1 MRKLFWT
8 STMAK
13 KTFTLSAN
21 IENGIAEGSRYIV
34 TPNVQKVLREIVD
47 GYQTGIHSFSIIG
60 TYGTGKSS
68 FLLHLEQ
75 DLLSTTK
82 KRELLK
88 NTKLLHN
95 GDFEILNIV
104 GDSKSLSGLLLAKL
118 QDVMQSSETDVLTL
132 LKAYYAKLKKQNKF
146 LLIAID
152 EFGKVLEHATR
163 YNPEEELYFFQKLTE
178 VINAPTRN
186 ILLLIT
192 LHQNFSAYASKL
204 SQTQKNEWTKVKG
217 RFQEVVFAEPI
228 EQLLYLAAEHISTE
242 FKYNLPDKNFSQ
254 IYNMAVDSKFI
265 SSDFSYDTA
274 CKLYPMDTFAAYAIT
289 CAIQRY
295 GQNERSLFTF
305 LNAKGSHSLCDY
317 KEKVN
322 CTFNLADVYD
332 YVINSFHS
340 YLNDANSDSTGW
352 SAIRLSIERVEGCD
366 WEEPQQ
372 MLDAIRIVKAIGI
385 LNLFGNAGFSMTQ
398 VEMTRYAT
406 MALGIIFANK
416 ILHELKRLK
425 IVRYAEYKKRFIL
438 FEGTD
443 INIEDEVTKASLIV
457 PRPVNFVDDIRV
469 YFNNRVSPVK
479 AYYYHRGTPR
489 YFEYQLLECPQD
501 IVPIG
506 DIDGYIQMIFG
517 TSDKQYKELVKF
529 SKDCSHAIIYAYFNN
544 TGDIVEHLYNI
555 QKYQYIIEKVLIDK
569 NDHVALT
576 ELAKLIEYEKTLI
589 NKALNNSLFS
599 YQNDVTWLY
608 KGVVRK
614 VDSQRDFNKLLSFVC
629 DDVYSQTPIINNEL
643 FNKHKLSSNISGA
656 KAKYL
661 QALLE
666 NSDKADLGF
675 EADKFPP
682 EKTIY
687 YSLLKNTGLHVNG
700 EFADAPS
707 NPDIKTL
714 WDVCEDFL
722 NTSRDK
728 ARSISELVKKL
739 STQPYKIKDGVLEFW
754 LPTYLFIKRQDY
766 SLYGEHGQYIPNFN
780 IELFDLMKKHIGEF
794 KIKAYAV
801 DGVKLQLFNQYRKF
815 LNLGGNNAIK
825 GSAFIETIKPF
836 LFFYNR
842 QLNDYAK
849 QTKSLPHE
857 ESIKFRDVLARAKD
871 PEKAF
876 LEDIPEALGYDDDKL
891 KDENAVQDYCYVIQ
905 RAVRELRGCY
915 NQLIDR
921 IECNLIESLGFES
934 SEYSEYIQEIQQ
946 RLSRVKPHLLNPRQ
960 KEFYQHAMSQFD
972 NRTEWYQSICFAVLG
987 SPLDRMTDDQEPK
1000 LHDDI
1005 VFLFKECEQKAV
1017 FSESLNY
1024 KIGKKEETRSHELES
1039 KINNLLTG
1047 DNNLDVYTLMRIL
1060 QKKLNND

>member
-1 MRKLFWT
+1 
-8 STMAK
+8 MAK

-34 TPNVQKVLREIVD
+34 TPNVQKVLQEIIN

-75 DLLSTTK
+75 DLMSK
-82 KRELLK
+82 KKSKELLK
-88 NTKLLHN
+88 NTGLLHD
-95 GDFEILNIV
+95 GDFEILNII
-104 GDSKSLSGLLLAKL
+104 GDTKALSSLLLDKL
-118 QDVMQSSETDVLTL
+118 QDIMQSSETDVLTL
-132 LKAYYAKLKKQNKF
+132 LKSYFAKLKKQNKF

-152 EFGKVLEHATR
+152 EFGKVLEHATK
-163 YNPEEELYFFQKLTE
+163 YNPEEELYFFQKFTE
-178 VINAPTRN
+178 VVNAPNRN

-192 LHQNFSAYASKL
+192 LHQNFSAYAGKL

-242 FKYNLPDKNFSQ
+242 FKYKHTGKNFLQ
-254 IYNMAVDSKFI
+254 IHRMAVDGKFVAK
-265 SSDFSYDTA
+265 DFSVDTA
-274 CKLYPMDTFAAYAIT
+274 CKLYPMDTFAAFAIT
-289 CAIQRY
+289 RAIQRY

-305 LNAKGSHSLCDY
+305 LNAKGIHSISSY
-317 KEKVN
+317 IEKEN

-332 YVINSFHS
+332 YVTDSFHS
-340 YLNDANSDSTGW
+340 YLNDINSDSTGW
-352 SAIRLSIERVEGCD
+352 SAIRLSIERVECND
-366 WEEPQQ
+366 WKEPQQ
-372 MLDAIRIVKAIGI
+372 MLDAIKIVKSIGV

-398 VEMTRYAT
+398 IEMTRYAA
-406 MALGIIFANK
+406 MALGVVFANK
-416 ILHELKRLK
+416 IIHELKRLK

-443 INIEDEVTKASLIV
+443 VNIEEEVANASLV
-457 PRPVNFVDDIRV
+457 VSRPVNFVDDLRV

-489 YFEYQLLECPQD
+489 YFEYQLLEYPQD
-501 IVPIG
+501 IVPTG
-506 DIDGYIQMIFG
+506 DIDGYVQMIFG
-517 TSDKQYKELVKF
+517 MSNKRYEDLVKF
-529 SKDCSHAIIYAYFNN
+529 SKNCEHAIIYTYFSN
-544 TGDIVEHLYNI
+544 TKDIVDHLYNI
-555 QKYQYIIEKVLIDK
+555 QKYQYIIEKVLVDK
-569 NDHVALT
+569 NDHVALK
-576 ELAKLIEYEKTLI
+576 ELTQLTEYEKTLV
-589 NKALNNSLFS
+589 NKALNKSLFS

-608 KGVVRK
+608 KGIERK
-614 VDSQRDFNKLLSFVC
+614 VNSQREFNKLLSFVC
-629 DDVYSQTPIINNEL
+629 DDVYSKTPIINNEL

-656 KAKYL
+656 KSKYL

-666 NSDKADLGF
+666 NNDKVDLGF
-675 EADKFPP
+675 EEEKFPP

-687 YSLLKNTGLHVNG
+687 YSLLKNTGLHTNG
-700 EFADAPS
+700 EFADAPTS
-707 NPDIKTL
+707 PDIKTL

-722 NTSRDK
+722 NSSRDK
-728 ARSISELVKKL
+728 ARSISELIKKL
-739 STQPYKIKDGVLEFW
+739 SAQPYKIKDGVLEFW
-754 LPTYLFIKRQDY
+754 LPTYLFIKRQEY
-766 SLYGEHGQYIPNFN
+766 SLYGENGQYIPNFN

-815 LNLGGNNAIK
+815 LSLGDNNSIK
-825 GSAFIETIKPF
+825 GGTFIETIKPF

-842 QLNDYAK
+842 QLNEYAK
-849 QTKSLPHE
+849 HTKSLPHE
-857 ESIKFRDVLARAKD
+857 ESIKFRDVLAHAKD

-891 KDENAVQDYCYVIQ
+891 KNENAVQDYCYVIQ

-915 NQLIDR
+915 NQLLDR
-921 IECNLIESLGFES
+921 IEGNLIERLGFES
-934 SEYSEYIQEIQQ
+934 GEYSEYIKEIRQ
-946 RLSRVKPHLLNPRQ
+946 RLSKVKPHLLNSRQ

-972 NRTEWYQSICFAVLG
+972 NRTEWYQSVCFAVLG
-987 SPLDRMTDDQEPK
+987 TPLDRMTDDQEAK
-1000 LHDDI
+1000 LHDDL

-1017 FSESLNY
+1017 LSKSLEY
-1024 KIGKKEETRSHELES
+1024 KIDEKEEAHSRELES
-1039 KINNLLTG
+1039 KINEILTG
-1047 DNNLDVYTLMRIL
+1047 DTNLDVYTLMRIL

>member
-1 MRKLFWT
+1 
-8 STMAK
+8 MAK

-34 TPNVQKVLREIVD
+34 TPNVQKVLQEIVD

-75 DLLSTTK
+75 DLLTASK
-82 KRELLK
+82 NKELLK
-88 NTKLLHN
+88 NSKLLHN
-95 GDFEILNIV
+95 GEFEILNILA
-104 GDSKSLSGLLLAKL
+104 DSRSLASLLLGKL
-118 QDVMQSSETDVLTL
+118 QEIMQSDETDVLSL

-152 EFGKVLEHATR
+152 EFGKVLEHAAKHD
-163 YNPEEELYFFQKLTE
+163 PEEELYFFQKFTE
-178 VINAPTRN
+178 VVNAPTRN
-186 ILLLIT
+186 ILLLTT
-192 LHQNFSAYASKL
+192 LHQNFSAYAGKL

-228 EQLLYLAAEHISTE
+228 EQLLYLAAEHITTE
-242 FKYNLPDKNFSQ
+242 FKYKLTDKNFHN
-254 IYNMAVDSKFI
+254 IYRMAVDGKFVAK
-265 SSDFSYDTA
+265 DFNFDTA

-289 CAIQRY
+289 RAIQRY

-305 LNAKGSHSLCDY
+305 LNAKGAHSVSAY
-317 KEKVN
+317 KEKEN
-322 CTFNLADVYD
+322 ITYNLADVYD
-332 YVINSFHS
+332 YLTNSFHS

-352 SAIRLSIERVEGCD
+352 SAIRLSIERVEGSD
-366 WEEPQQ
+366 WKEPQQ
-372 MLDAIRIVKAIGI
+372 MLDAIKIVKAIGM
-385 LNLFGNAGFSMTQ
+385 LNLFGNAGFTMMHG
-398 VEMTRYAT
+398 EMTDYASK
-406 MALGIIFANK
+406 ALGVEFASI
-416 ILHELKRLK
+416 ILHELERLK
-425 IVRYAEYKKRFIL
+425 IVRYAEYKKRLIL

-443 INIEDEVTKASLIV
+443 INIEEEITNASLVV
-457 PRPVNFVDDIRV
+457 PKPVNFVDDLRV

-489 YFEYQLLECPQD
+489 YFEYQLLDHPQD
-501 IVPIG
+501 IVPTG
-506 DIDGYIQMIFG
+506 DVDGYVQMIFG
-517 TSDKQYKELVKF
+517 TSDKQYEELEAF
-529 SKDCSHAIIYAYFNN
+529 SKNCEHAIIFAWFNN
-544 TGDIVEHLYNI
+544 TGDIVQHLYNI
-555 QKYQYIIEKVLIDK
+555 QKYRYIIEKVLVDK
-569 NDHVALT
+569 SDRVALR
-576 ELAKLIEYEKTLI
+576 ELSQLMDYEKTLL
-589 NKALNNSLFS
+589 NKALSESLFS
-599 YQNDVTWLY
+599 YFNDVTWLY
-608 KGVVRK
+608 KGEVRK
-614 VDSQRDFNKLLSFVC
+614 VESHRDFNKLLSEVC
-629 DDVYSQTPIINNEL
+629 EDIYSLTPVINNEL

-666 NSDKADLGF
+666 NSDKVDLGF

-700 EFADAPS
+700 EFADAPT
-707 NPDIKTL
+707 NQDIKTL
-714 WDVCEDFL
+714 WDACEEFL
-722 NTSRDK
+722 NSTREK
-728 ARSISELVKKL
+728 ARKLSELVKRL
-739 STQPYKIKDGVLEFW
+739 SVQPYKIKDGVLEFW

-766 SLYGEHGQYIPNFN
+766 SLYGENGQYIPNFN
-780 IELFDLMKKHIGEF
+780 IELLDLMKKHIGEF

-815 LNLGGNNAIK
+815 LNLGDNSTIK
-825 GSAFIETIKPF
+825 GGAFIETIKPF

-849 QTKSLPHE
+849 HTKSLPHE
-857 ESIKFRDVLARAKD
+857 ESIKFREVLARAKD

-876 LEDIPEALGYDDDKL
+876 LEDLPEALGYDDDKL

-921 IECNLIESLGFES
+921 IEGNLIESLGLES
-934 SEYSEYIQEIQQ
+934 GEYAEYIQEIQQ
-946 RLSRVKPHLLNPRQ
+946 RLSKVKPHLLNPRQ
-960 KEFYQHAMSQFD
+960 KEFYQHAMAQFD
-972 NRTEWYQSICFAVLG
+972 NRTEWYQSVCFAVLG

-1005 VFLFKECEQKAV
+1005 VFLFKECERKAV
-1017 FSESLNY
+1017 LSESLNY
-1024 KIGKKEETRSHELES
+1024 KIDEKEEARSQELES
-1039 KINNLLTG
+1039 KINDILSG

-1060 QKKLNND
+1060 QKRLNND